1 MQRLGLFVVLFSTCV
16 SGVAVAGEK
25 LSDPVIVST
34 KAGWAAGSFGSAR
47 NSSDHQQTLV
57 CGLASY
63 TTPAGELYTD
73 VNCFARTAL
82 GDSAACMRTHA
93 PLALREAVM
102 AMSDAAHVKF
112 VWNEAGECT
121 AIYVTHSSA
130 NEPRN

>member
-47 NSSDHQQTLV
+47 NSTDTQQILV

-63 TTPAGELYTD
+63 GGGGASF
-73 VNCFARTAL
+73 VNCFARAA
-82 GDSAACMRTHA
+82 GGASASCSHYN
-93 PLALREAVM
+93 PPQSLREAVM
-102 AMSDAAHVKF
+102 AMSDTAHVKF

>member
-47 NSSDHQQTLV
+47 NSSDFQQVLV

-63 TTPAGELYTD
+63 TSTAGDVYTD
-73 VNCFARTAL
+73 VNCFARAA
-82 GDSAACMRTHA
+82 GGASASCSHYN
-93 PLALREAVM
+93 PPQSLREAVM
-102 AMSDAAHVKF
+102 AMSDTAHVKF

-121 AIYVTHSSA
+121 AIYVVHSSGL
-130 NEPRN
+130 EPRY